1 MARPPL
7 PLPPHLHGVVF
18 TLDDLDDVGVSRHRV
33 RAADVERVGRG
44 LFRLR
49 PQGGPA
55 PARAVDV
62 PWDAGVAAALLRDR
76 LDAAV
81 SDVSAAQLHG
91 LPLPPWAEADA
102 RLHVTAARGHRIDRP
117 GVRTRRRPVDRRHL
131 VTRRGLRCTSPV
143 RTLWDLCAPSSGL
156 TLEDLVVVADALM
169 PQEWVEGFG
178 LGEVRVGRRDLTAVL
193 EQMGR
198 FRGVRRAREVAALM
212 REGVGS
218 PQETRTRLALLDAG
232 LPVPEVAAVLTD
244 DDGVAGPTV
253 DLAYPQWRIVIQY
266 EGARHRSVRQQ
277 ERDVER
283 DRWCE
288 RHGWLVVKVTA
299 RDLRDGL
306 RHVLPILHAR
316 IAGCG

>member
-7 PLPPHLHGVVF
+7 PLPPPLHGAVF
-18 TLDDLDDVGVSRHRV
+18 TFDELDDVGVSRYRV
-33 RAADVERVGRG
+33 RAADVERLGRG
-44 LFRLR
+44 LFRHH
-49 PQGGPA
+49 PSDGSA
-55 PARAVDV
+55 PPRRTSV
-62 PWDAGVAAALLRDR
+62 PWDTEVAATLLRDR
-76 LDAAV
+76 LDAVV
-81 SDVSAAQLHG
+81 SDLSAAQVHG
-91 LPLPPWAEADA
+91 LPLPAWAETDG
-102 RLHVTAARGHRIDRP
+102 RLHLTVARAHRIDRP
-117 GVRTRRRPVDRRHL
+117 GVCTRRRAVDRRHL
-131 VTRRGLRCTSPV
+131 VIRRGLRCTSPI

-156 TLEDLVVVADALM
+156 TFDDLVVIADALM

-178 LGEVRVGRRDLTAVL
+178 LGEVRVGTRDLTAVL
-193 EQMGR
+193 EEMGR

-253 DLAYPQWRIVIQY
+253 DLAYPRWRVVIQY

-288 RHGWLVVKVTA
+288 LHGWLVVKVTA

-306 RHVLPILHAR
+306 RNVLPILRALSLIH
-316 IAGCG
+316 I